1 MSFYSPFT
9 SADAFRPSEYAGA
22 ADPQSSRPLS
32 VSEAAK
38 LLNDFLHDTP
48 ALKLCIRGEV
58 SGLNRS
64 VNGHFYFTLLDCTG
78 QYADPI
84 KIPKI
89 TCNIWQSVA
98 SQYRKETAALKNGQ
112 CVDIIGS
119 FDFYGPYGKLNFI
132 VSSIK
137 LSGRG
142 SVLENLERLRLKL
155 QAEGLFKEERKKPLP
170 GFIKTVGVATSNHGQ
185 AIKDI
190 VRTLK
195 NRAPRIKIVLAPCL
209 CQGDKADL
217 SIISALKLLEGR
229 SDIDCIIVGRGGGSS
244 AELQTY
250 NSELLV
256 RAVAACSKPV
266 ISAVGHEG
274 DFSLCDLAADKRA
287 STPTQAAE
295 MLSDKD
301 ENLFKGLKHLQ
312 NKLVNAC
319 SRCLGDSGFR
329 LQSQNNELLS
339 KAAAKLNK
347 EAVELKHLE
356 KRLDSCMPL
365 RKLEVKKQR
374 LQGFRERLILSGKNG
389 INAKRMRLD
398 HAQSVFGAAL
408 RRLIPDLKNKLSL
421 LQTQIEAVSPE
432 KNFERGYAV
441 VCDEYGPLQDRI
453 GELSPGEAV
462 DIYLKGGC
470 LKAEVKE
477 IILTDSPLTA
487 FSQRAKN
494 HNHA

>member
-1 MSFYSPFT
+1 MSLYSSFT
-9 SADAFRPSEYAGA
+9 SADPFGPPEYAGA
-22 ADPQSSRPLS
+22 ADRQSSRPLS
-32 VSEAAK
+32 VSEAAR

-64 VNGHFYFTLLDCTG
+64 VNGHYYFTLLDCTG
-78 QYADPI
+78 QYTDPI

-89 TCNIWQSVA
+89 TCNIWQSVV
-98 SQYRKETAALKNGQ
+98 SKYREEAAALKNGQ
-112 CVDIIGS
+112 CVDIVGS

-142 SVLENLERLRLKL
+142 SVLENLEKLRLRL

-185 AIKDI
+185 AFKDI

-209 CQGDKADL
+209 CQGEKADL
-217 SIISALKLLEGR
+217 SIISAIKLLEGR
-229 SDIDCIIVGRGGGSS
+229 ADIDCIIVGRGGGSQ

-250 NSELLV
+250 NSEALV

-274 DFSLCDLAADKRA
+274 DYSLCDLAADKRA

-301 ENLFKGLKHLQ
+301 ENLFKFLKHLQ
-312 NKLVNAC
+312 NRLGSAC
-319 SRCLGDSGFR
+319 SRFLANSGFR
-329 LQSQNNELLS
+329 LKSQSNELLS
-339 KAAAKLNK
+339 KAAAKLRK
-347 EAVELKHLE
+347 EAAEFKYLE
-356 KRLDSCMPL
+356 ERMDSCMPL
-365 RKLEVKKQR
+365 RKLEVKKQQ
-374 LQGFRERLILSGKNG
+374 LQNFRERLILSGKNSLS
-389 INAKRMRLD
+389 ARRMRLNHD
-398 HAQSVFGAAL
+398 QSVFDMAL
-408 RRLIPDLKNKLSL
+408 RRLIPGLKNQLSL

-432 KNFERGYAV
+432 RNFDRGYAV
-441 VCDEYGPLQDRI
+441 VCDAKGPLQDRI

-462 DIYLKGGC
+462 EIYLKGGC

-487 FSQRAKN
+487 FSQRAGK
-494 HNHA
+494 HNRA